1 MRLNVVATTLR
12 RSSQFAGVKDR
23 VKYIPRRALIY
34 VPAHNQKMLDKIP
47 NMQADCVVLELEDG
61 VALTSKSIARKQA
74 TEALDKFSQERLR
87 CCELGLR
94 VNSVASGLLEDDIKE
109 VCKAKHLPQAFMV
122 PKVDTPEDVA
132 TIYDIFRTNYTP
144 KRITDTNTRL
154 VIWIESARALL
165 DMPRILSSTLNLHKN
180 SGFFKLD
187 AVVFGSDDYCADI
200 GATRT
205 SEGSEVLFARQRF
218 VACCKAFQLQAID
231 SVYIDIK
238 NLEGLRKQSEEGH
251 AWGFT
256 GKQSIHP
263 TQIPVIQKAFTP
275 PPDKVEWATE
285 LVHAFSQHMSEGRGA
300 FQFRGQMID
309 RPLLLQALNIIQ
321 LVESKFNSSD
331 LSAIVLYAEILHYKR
346 EGGDSD
352 EEPILTVLSGSIII

>member
-1 MRLNVVATTLR
+1 MVVGLALRTLR
-12 RSSQFAGVKDR
+12 RSSQFAGVRDH
-23 VKYIPRRALIY
+23 VKYVPRRALLY
-34 VPAHNQKMLDKIP
+34 VPASNQKMLDKVP
-47 NMQADCVVLELEDG
+47 NIKADCVVLELEDG
-61 VALTSKSIARKQA
+61 VAMTSKEIARRQA
-74 TEALDKFSQERLR
+74 TQALDKLSGQRLS
-87 CCELGLR
+87 CFELGLR
-94 VNSVASGLLEDDIKE
+94 VNSVASGLLEDDE
-109 VCKAKHLPQAFMV
+109 VCKAEHLPQAFMV

-132 TIYDIFRTNYTP
+132 TIFDVFRTHYTP
-144 KRITDTNTRL
+144 KRVTDTNTRL

-205 SEGSEVLFARQRF
+205 SEGGEVLYARQRF

-238 NLEGLRKQSEEGH
+238 NLDGLKKQSNEGH
-251 AWGFT
+251 SWGFT
-256 GKQSIHP
+256 GKQTIHP
-263 TQIPVIQKAFTP
+263 SQVPVVQEAFMP
-275 PPDKVEWATE
+275 SAEKVEWATE
-285 LVHAFSQHMSEGRGA
+285 LVHAFSQHQAEGKGA

-321 LVESKFNSSD
+321 LVESVGGLKF
-331 LSAIVLYAEILHYKR
+331 
-346 EGGDSD
+346 G
-352 EEPILTVLSGSIII
+352 

>member
-1 MRLNVVATTLR
+1 MRLGSALTTLR
-12 RSSQFAGVKDR
+12 RVSQFAGVKDR
-23 VKYIPRRALIY
+23 VKYVPRRALLY
-34 VPAHNQKMLDKIP
+34 VPASNQKMLDKVP
-47 NMQADCVVLELEDG
+47 NIQADCVVLELEDG
-61 VALTSKSIARKQA
+61 VAITSKEVARRQA
-74 TEALDKFSQERLR
+74 TQALDKLSGERLR
-87 CCELGLR
+87 CFELGLR
-94 VNSVASGLLEDDIKE
+94 VNSVASGLLEDDVKE
-109 VCKAKHLPQAFMV
+109 VCKAEHLPQAFMV
-122 PKVDTPEDVA
+122 PKVDSPEDVA
-132 TIYDIFRTNYTP
+132 AIYDVFKANYSA

-165 DMPRILSSTLNLHKN
+165 DMPRILSSTLDLHKK

-205 SEGSEVLFARQRF
+205 SEGSEVLYARQRF

-238 NLEGLRKQSEEGH
+238 NLDGLRKQSEEGQ

-256 GKQSIHP
+256 GKQTIHP
-263 TQIPVIQKAFTP
+263 TQVPVVQKAFMP
-275 PPDKVEWATE
+275 PAEKIEWATE
-285 LVHAFSQHMSEGRGA
+285 LVHSYSQHQAEGRGA

-321 LVESKFNSSD
+321 LVES
-331 LSAIVLYAEILHYKR
+331 V
-346 EGGDSD
+346 GGGGKD
-352 EEPILTVLSGSIII
+352 